1 MSLRKTNYT
10 IKELPLEDRPRE
22 KLISYGE
29 SKLSNSELI
38 AILLGSGTRGRTAIE
53 LAQDI
58 LCQSSGLIGLA
69 DLSIDEL
76 TQKKG
81 IGQSKAS
88 RLKVAFELGRRLSDF
103 SPAKKT
109 ILRSPIHAVDYMQ
122 SRLKL
127 KKQEIF
133 LVVLLDIKSQVI
145 KVEEISKGGLA
156 KSIVHPR
163 EVFKTAIRASAAG
176 IILGHNHPSGNTTA
190 SSEDINI
197 TNKLIEAGNIIG
209 IKVIDHLIIGDNSY
223 LSMREEGLINC

>member
-1 MSLRKTNYT
+1 MRETSYT

-58 LCQSSGLIGLA
+58 LCQSSGLVGLA

-109 ILRSPIHAVDYMQ
+109 ILRSPVHAVDYMQ

-190 SSEDINI
+190 SPEDINI

-209 IKVIDHLIIGDNSY
+209 IKVIDHLIIGDNNY

>member
-1 MSLRKTNYT
+1 MRKTNYT

-58 LCQSSGLIGLA
+58 LCQSSGLVGLA

-88 RLKVAFELGRRLSDF
+88 RLKAAFELGRRLSDF

-109 ILRSPIHAVDYMQ
+109 ILRSPVHAVDYMQ

-190 SSEDINI
+190 SPEDINI

-209 IKVIDHLIIGDNSY
+209 IKVIDHLIIGDNNY

>member
-1 MSLRKTNYT
+1 MKEIGYT
-10 IKELPLEDRPRE
+10 IKELPIEDRPRE
-22 KLISYGE
+22 KLITFGE

-38 AILLGSGTRGRTAIE
+38 AILLSSGTRGRTAIE

-58 LCQSSGLIGLA
+58 LCHSNGLLGLA
-69 DLSIDEL
+69 DQSVDEL
-76 TQKKG
+76 IQKKG

-88 RLKVAFELGRRLSDF
+88 RLKAAFELGRRLSDF
-103 SPAKKT
+103 APAKKT
-109 ILRSPIHAVDYMQ
+109 VLKSPIHAVDYMQ

-127 KKQEIF
+127 KKQEVF

-176 IILGHNHPSGNTTA
+176 MILGHNHPSGNTTA
-190 SSEDINI
+190 SPEDINI

-209 IKVIDHLIIGDNSY
+209 IKVIDHLIIGDNNY

>member
-1 MSLRKTNYT
+1 MKEIGYT
-10 IKELPLEDRPRE
+10 IKELPIEDRPRE
-22 KLISYGE
+22 KLITFGE

-38 AILLGSGTRGRTAIE
+38 AILLSSGTRGRTAIE

-58 LCQSSGLIGLA
+58 LCHSNGLLGLA
-69 DLSIDEL
+69 DQSVDEL
-76 TQKKG
+76 IQKKG

-88 RLKVAFELGRRLSDF
+88 RLKAAFELGRRLSDF
-103 SPAKKT
+103 APAKKT

-127 KKQEIF
+127 KKQEVF

-176 IILGHNHPSGNTTA
+176 MILGHNHPSGNTTA
-190 SSEDINI
+190 SPEDINI

-209 IKVIDHLIIGDNSY
+209 IKVIDHLIIGDNNY

>member
-1 MSLRKTNYT
+1 
-10 IKELPLEDRPRE
+10 
-22 KLISYGE
+22 
-29 SKLSNSELI
+29 
-38 AILLGSGTRGRTAIE
+38 
-53 LAQDI
+53 
-58 LCQSSGLIGLA
+58 
-69 DLSIDEL
+69 
-76 TQKKG
+76 
-81 IGQSKAS
+81 
-88 RLKVAFELGRRLSDF
+88 
-103 SPAKKT
+103 
-109 ILRSPIHAVDYMQ
+109 MQ

>member
-1 MSLRKTNYT
+1 MRKTNYT

-209 IKVIDHLIIGDNSY
+209 IKSY
-223 LSMREEGLINC
+223 

>member
-1 MSLRKTNYT
+1 LRKTNYT

>member
-1 MSLRKTNYT
+1 MRKTNYT